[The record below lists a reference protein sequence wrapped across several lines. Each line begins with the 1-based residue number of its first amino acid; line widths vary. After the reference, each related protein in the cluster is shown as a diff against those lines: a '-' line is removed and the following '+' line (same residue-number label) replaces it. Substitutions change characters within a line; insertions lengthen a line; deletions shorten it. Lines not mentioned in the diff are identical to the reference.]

1 MSYRVPMPGIDAI
14 IAIMAIIAIIIVKED
29 LDFGLE

>member
-29 LDFGLE
+29 LEC